1 MSKAFTGPRGRGRI
15 QGDSTRDG
23 RGASSL
29 AAALVLLLLLG
40 ALSAAAAKKHK
51 DVEKIGERDINKGS
65 WNLYS
70 IEREIKLG
78 RELAARVES
87 SAHILRDRRVQS
99 FVDDQVQNLVRHSDA
114 GLPFTVKVIDS
125 DEVNAFALP
134 GGFLYVNT
142 GLILEAQT
150 EAELAGILAHE
161 IAHVTARHA
170 TKQATKA
177 SLFQWLTV
185 PLIFVGGPV
194 GYGIQQ
200 ALGLAGPLTFLK
212 FKRGA
217 EREADSLGL
226 QYTYHAGYD
235 PVALID
241 ILERLKDIEGENRL
255 AAVFSSHPMTKDRIK
270 RAQKGIEEMLPA
282 RSEYVVSTSRFAQV
296 KAYLLWLQEA
306 NRLYEPQQG
315 RGPHLRRR
323 TSQGSERTEP

>member
-1 MSKAFTGPRGRGRI
+1 MSVSKVFIRPMVRGRI
-15 QGDSTRDG
+15 RGESTNGG
-23 RGASSL
+23 RAMRTL
-29 AAALVLLLLLG
+29 AATLVFL
-40 ALSAAAAKKHK
+40 LSALPAAGADGHK

-78 RELAARVES
+78 RELAARVEGS
-87 SAHILRDRRVQS
+87 SHILRDRRVQS

-142 GLILEAQT
+142 GLILEAET

-177 SLFQWLTV
+177 SLFQWLTM
-185 PLIFVGGPV
+185 PLIFIGGPA

-200 ALGLAGPLTFLK
+200 AIGLAGPLTFLK

-217 EREADSLGL
+217 EREADVLGL

-241 ILERLKDIEGENRL
+241 ILERLKDAERENRL
-255 AAVFSSHPMTKDRIK
+255 AAVFSTHPMTRDRIQ
-270 RAQKGIEEMLPA
+270 RAQKGIEAMLPP
-282 RSEYVVSTSRFAQV
+282 RPEYVVSTSRFAQV
-296 KAYLLWLQEA
+296 KAHLRRLQEA

-315 RGPHLRRR
+315 RGPRLRRR
-323 TSQGSERTEP
+323 TQESKRAQP